1 MGFEAQVCLILISRC
16 EAGDASAVLILD
28 LLLTEPE
35 ARMRRL
41 GYLSVVGFLALG
53 CSPPEVAPMTPPGV
67 TFPRVQEEGAE
78 ALGEK
83 LSQGTIQPSNVA
95 PGATPAENQP
105 QPGPRQELPP
115 N

>member
-1 MGFEAQVCLILISRC
+1 
-16 EAGDASAVLILD
+16 
-28 LLLTEPE
+28 
-35 ARMRRL
+35 MRRL

-67 TFPRVQEEGAE
+67 AFPRVQDEGSE

-95 PGATPAENQP
+95 PGVTPAENQP
-105 QPGPRQELPP
+105 VSAPRREPQP